1 MSSPGYN
8 QAGGHDQTGAG
19 RHEPSGSREPLHQ
32 PPDPR
37 DLAAFPPQS
46 SACAIVRGQLR
57 DFVDGDLSHQQRG
70 MVEHHV
76 HTCRTCAVALSRA
89 EHELLL
95 LRRAFTSIARE
106 DGAREDGAREGGGVA
121 PRPGFAARVVNRLVM
136 DETSLLSREALSRAT
151 PESGGITKSA
161 AGSPAYSPNRPLG
174 GAVGARGANAGGAIP
189 RRQLRLFQ
197 LAGWVHSPAQGLL
210 LTLALLI
217 LVAVGVTFLD
227 DGDGKPE
234 NSPRLVITH
243 AADTYG
249 DFGKPLGLGDGL
261 GEDQTLWVGRHGE
274 ASADWHDASRQT
286 QPVAHLQVS
295 NRGQVRLQGGE
306 PLLVNGNLEVN
317 SVRPVTIPVADGS
330 RLELGAGEYLISVEH
345 LDGPPR
351 GLESLAGAPESLRV
365 AVEVLRGD
373 AAVVVRAEQS
383 PALIAVGRIGVYQG
397 SSSVAVTAGPNLRA
411 DFGDLTVR
419 GAAPNLSAV
428 RQARVRGSVRE
439 RSGAPV
445 VGADVLLSFASGG
458 LVRSAGATVAAN
470 GGFELITGPVGSS
483 TACDSGF
490 AIVQVVPPAARGE
503 LGLTVPDA
511 IQLHYVDGDAH
522 LANSPVLDVSTP
534 FDGRVVD
541 DSGSS
546 RNGIRVV
553 PCVVDELF
561 RAVLVW
567 AEGQVT
573 SGFDG
578 SFHLT
583 RLPAVLPSHQHLALL
598 LVHPELETVLVPVP
612 LPGSQAMRAFQARF
626 VLPRLRLVQ
635 VEGLPA
641 SSSIQLF
648 EDVVG
653 MPPGMA
659 MTRRSAVSDAQ
670 GRLHNL
676 RVGNGTLWMRN
687 TSPSHP
693 MVRRL
698 APSSPGS
705 SVTVY
710 QPVGGMP
717 QPYESVF
724 AAMQPLAG
732 SEVFVA
738 SSYRYQR
745 LSAQSAH
752 GVQRGQRIDVIDA
765 ASQRTVAGAQVFA
778 VGAMPVRGNAGV
790 RFLGFTSASGV
801 LVADLVDNEAGLLV
815 IGPDGSTGIGS
826 DVRVGDDVAI
836 ATRGGG
842 RVLLGASLR
851 PAPHAGRDVVSIRFE
866 GADLGAAGQQVVAV
880 RFACSALGW
889 ECGDLPPGSYRAII
903 DGQAH
908 PVEVPVSGLVVLQ

>member
-1 MSSPGYN
+1 MSSPGHN
-8 QAGGHDQTGAG
+8 QAAAG
-19 RHEPSGSREPLHQ
+19 RPDDSGRREPLHQ

-46 SACAIVRGQLR
+46 STCAMVRGQLR
-57 DFVDGDLSHQQRG
+57 DFVDGDLSNQQRG
-70 MVEHHV
+70 LVEQHV
-76 HTCRTCAVALSRA
+76 HECRTCAVALSRA
-89 EHELLL
+89 EHEVLR
-95 LRRAFTSIARE
+95 LRRTFTAIARDE
-106 DGAREDGAREGGGVA
+106 GSCLAGTRQDGVAA

-136 DETSLLSREALSRAT
+136 DETSLLSRDALTSREAPQACD
-151 PESGGITKSA
+151 SA
-161 AGSPAYSPNRPLG
+161 ANSTSRPLA
-174 GAVGARGANAGGAIP
+174 GAVGAPLPNAGGSGAH
-189 RRQLRLFQ
+189 RQLRPFPR
-197 LAGWVHSPAQGLL
+197 ARWAPGAAQSVL
-210 LTLALLI
+210 LTLALLV
-217 LVAVGVTFLD
+217 LVAIGVTFLD
-227 DGDGKPE
+227 DGDGQPE
-234 NSPRLVITH
+234 HSPRLVITS
-243 AADTYG
+243 AEDTYG
-249 DFGKPLGLGDGL
+249 DFGRRLGLGDGL

-274 ASADWHDASRQT
+274 ARADWHDASRQS
-286 QPVAHLQVS
+286 QPVARLQVS

-330 RLELGAGEYLISVEH
+330 RLELGAGEYLISVERMAGPG
-345 LDGPPR
+345 LDG
-351 GLESLAGAPESLRV
+351 LAGAPESLRV
-365 AVEVLRGD
+365 AVEVLRGE

-397 SSSVAVTAGPNLRA
+397 ESSVEVTAGPNLRA

-419 GAAPNLSAV
+419 GAAPNVSVV
-428 RQARVRGSVRE
+428 RQAKVRGAVHE

-445 VGADVLLSFASGG
+445 VGADVLLSYASGG
-458 LVRSAGATVAAN
+458 VVRSSGATVGPS
-470 GGFELITGPVGSS
+470 GGFELITGPIGSS

-490 AIVQVVPPAARGE
+490 AIVQVVPPAPRGE

-511 IQLHYVDGDAH
+511 IQLNYTDGDAQ
-522 LANSPVLDVSTP
+522 LAISPVLDVSSP
-534 FDGRVVD
+534 LDGRVVD
-541 DSGSS
+541 DTGSS

-561 RAVLVW
+561 RGVLVW
-567 AEGQVT
+567 AEGLVT

-578 SFHLT
+578 SFRLT

-598 LVHPELETVLVPVP
+598 LVHPEFETVLVPVP
-612 LPGSQAMRAFQARF
+612 TPGSQAMRAFQPRF
-626 VLPRLRLVQ
+626 VMPRLRVVQ

-641 SSSIQLF
+641 SASVQLF

-659 MTRRSAVSDAQ
+659 MTRRSVVTDAQ

-687 TSPSHP
+687 TSQFNP

-698 APSSPGS
+698 APANLGS

-710 QPVGGMP
+710 QPVGGTPQHYDSVYAPMP
-717 QPYESVF
+717 T
-724 AAMQPLAG
+724 LAG
-732 SEVFVA
+732 SEVSVA

-752 GVQRGQRIDVIDA
+752 GAQRGQRIDVIDA

-778 VGAMPVRGNAGV
+778 VGATPLRGNAGV
-790 RFLGFTSASGV
+790 RFLGFTSGNGV
-801 LVADLVDNEAGLLV
+801 LVADLFGNEAGLLV
-815 IGPDGSTGIGS
+815 IGPDGSTGFGS
-826 DVRVGDDVAI
+826 DIRAGDDVAI

-842 RVLLGASLR
+842 RVLLGAGLR
-851 PAPHAGRDVVSIRFE
+851 PAPNSGRDVVTIRFE

-889 ECGDLPPGSYRAII
+889 ECADLPPGPYRAIV

>member
-1 MSSPGYN
+1 MSSPGHN
-8 QAGGHDQTGAG
+8 QGAAG
-19 RHEPSGSREPLHQ
+19 RSDDSGPREPLHQ

-46 SACAIVRGQLR
+46 SACAMVRGQLR
-57 DFVDGDLSHQQRG
+57 DFVDGDLSNQQRSL
-70 MVEHHV
+70 VEQHV
-76 HTCRTCAVALSRA
+76 HECRTCAVALSRA
-89 EHELLL
+89 EHEALL
-95 LRRAFTSIARE
+95 LRRTFAAIARE
-106 DGAREDGAREGGGVA
+106 EGSRMVGPRQDGGVA

-136 DETSLLSREALSRAT
+136 DETSLLSREALSREALPSRDAAQAKLAGSST
-151 PESGGITKSA
+151 AAAANGSSRALAGAEGA
-161 AGSPAYSPNRPLG
+161 AGATGGHVARRLGRTFDRARWSP
-174 GAVGARGANAGGAIP
+174 GAAHGV
-189 RRQLRLFQ
+189 
-197 LAGWVHSPAQGLL
+197 L
-210 LTLALLI
+210 LTLALLV
-217 LVAVGVTFLD
+217 LVAIGAMFFD
-227 DGDGKPE
+227 DGDGRPE
-234 NSPRLVITH
+234 NSPRLVITS
-243 AADTYG
+243 AEDTYG

-274 ASADWHDASRQT
+274 ASADWHDASQKS
-286 QPVAHLQVS
+286 QPVARLQVS

-306 PLLVNGNLEVN
+306 PMLVNGNLEVS

-330 RLELGAGEYLISVEH
+330 RLELGAGDYLIAVEH
-345 LDGPPR
+345 RDDPARGMDG
-351 GLESLAGAPESLRV
+351 LAEAPESLRV

-373 AAVVVRAEQS
+373 AAVVVRAEQA

-397 SSSVAVTAGPNLRA
+397 ESSVEVTAGPNLRA
-411 DFGDLTVR
+411 DFGELTVR
-419 GAAPNLSAV
+419 GAPPNVTVV
-428 RQARVRGSVRE
+428 RQAKLRGAVHE

-445 VGADVLLSFASGG
+445 IGADVLLSFASGG
-458 LVRSAGATVAAN
+458 LGRSSGATVGPG
-470 GGFELITGPVGSS
+470 GGFELITGPIGSS

-511 IQLHYVDGDAH
+511 IRLNYTDGDAQ
-522 LANSPVLDVSTP
+522 LATTPVLDVSSP
-534 FDGRVVD
+534 LEGRVVD
-541 DSGSS
+541 DTGSA
-546 RNGIRVV
+546 RNGSRVV

-573 SGFDG
+573 SGPDG
-578 SFHLT
+578 SFRLT

-598 LVHPELETVLVPVP
+598 LIHPELESVLVPVP
-612 LPGSQAMRAFQARF
+612 SPGSQAARAFLDRF
-626 VLPRLRLVQ
+626 VLPRLRVVQ

-641 SSSIQLF
+641 SAPVQLF

-659 MTRRSAVSDAQ
+659 MTRRSVVSDAQ
-670 GRLHNL
+670 GRVHNL

-687 TSPSHP
+687 ASPFLP

-698 APSSPGS
+698 APANLGS

-710 QPVGGMP
+710 QPVGGSP
-717 QPYESVF
+717 QPYDSVF
-724 AAMQPLAG
+724 AAMHPLAG

-745 LSAQSAH
+745 MTTQSAH
-752 GVQRGQRIDVIDA
+752 GVQRGQRIDVLDA

-778 VGAMPVRGNAGV
+778 VGATPVRGNAGV
-790 RFLGFTSASGV
+790 RFLGFTSGNGV
-801 LVADLVDNEAGLLV
+801 LMADLVGNEEGLMV
-815 IGPDGSTGIGS
+815 IGPDGSVGVGS
-826 DVRVGDDVAI
+826 EIRAGDDVTI

-842 RVLLGASLR
+842 RVLLGAGLR
-851 PAPHAGRDVVSIRFE
+851 PAPNSGRDVVTIRFE

-889 ECGDLPPGSYRAII
+889 ECADLPPGSYRAIV
-903 DGQAH
+903 DGRAH
-908 PVEVPVSGLVVLQ
+908 PVDVPVSGIVVLQ